1 MNYAKKRYMKHR
13 IGRIMCLAIIL
24 LLNVGCVKTL
34 EKGDP
39 GSLIVLF
46 KCANSNIEVP
56 VNNEFSNPVKVT
68 INGYSGHAME
78 PSISRNGSYLF
89 FNSLNDGYDTS
100 LYYASRVD
108 DVTFTSNGKID
119 GVNGVPRHLDAVASM
134 DLSNNFYFISL
145 RNYTVNY
152 LNLFTGV
159 FSGATGTVTGLQ
171 AQTGNFYIESQG
183 WIVMD
188 AEISPSGND
197 LYFVNA
203 HFSGGSVPDRS
214 DIGVA
219 HKSAGNFNIDAN
231 SAAIMGTVNTADCLE
246 YAPSISNDGLE
257 LFFTRLNL
265 CLVRSE
271 ILVAKRGTTTSNFG
285 IPERIGVI
293 TGFVE
298 APSLTIDGKTLYY
311 HMNDNGTYTIY
322 KVSRP

>member
-1 MNYAKKRYMKHR
+1 MKK
-13 IGRIMCLAIIL
+13 
-24 LLNVGCVKTL
+24 L

-78 PSISRNGSYLF
+78 PSISRDGSYLF

-108 DVTFTSNGKID
+108 DVTFTSNGKIN
-119 GVNGVPRHLDAVASM
+119 GVNGEPRHMDAVASM

-145 RNYTVNY
+145 RNYTSDY
-152 LNLFTGV
+152 FNLFTGD
-159 FSGATGTVTGLQ
+159 FSAGTVTDLY
-171 AQTGNFYIESQG
+171 AQMGDFYIVETG

-188 AEISPSGND
+188 AEVSPDGND

-219 HKSAGNFNIDAN
+219 NKSGADFNVDAN
-231 SAAIMGTVNTADCLE
+231 SAAVMGTVNTADNLE

-271 ILVAKRGTTTSNFG
+271 ILVAKRSTTASNFG
-285 IPERIGVI
+285 TPERIGVI

-311 HMNDNGTYTIY
+311 HMNDNGMYTIY